1 MSKRILQDV
10 VTSSSSRSRS
20 HLGSRPIKNK
30 SDKIKQTYNEDSEI
44 DVRMPSANHTT
55 RKNINN
61 FNRRNEG
68 VSRFAIWG
76 IAVFAALFLLFAL
89 LQFFS
94 GTVVEVIPLQKN
106 VTLNGDFVATKDAE
120 KNKLSF
126 KLVVLESSLSGEVV
140 ATGEKNIE
148 KKASG
153 NIVIYNEYSSSSQKL
168 IKRTRFEAPNGKI
181 YRINK
186 SVVVPG
192 TKVENGKIIPGS
204 IEVTVYADIP
214 GEGYNVGLTDFTI
227 PGFKGDP
234 RFDKFYARSKT
245 PIEDGFS
252 GVVKVAS
259 EEDILKVEKELTNS
273 LKETLLVQ
281 VRSQVPG
288 DFILYND
295 AVFFSFKNI
304 GSKKEVKENM
314 VDITEEGILYGVLF
328 NKNELSKFIA
338 ANTIATYDNGD
349 VSVLGLEKLN
359 FSVVNKEDFNP
370 KKDTTLKFTISGP
383 AIIVWDVNE
392 TLLTRD
398 LLGIKK
404 EDFLKV
410 IGEYSNI
417 QRAEAT
423 LKPFWKKV
431 FPENSEDITIR
442 KIEPVLPI

>member
-1 MSKRILQDV
+1 MPKRILQDV
-10 VTSSSSRSRS
+10 VTSSNSRSRS
-20 HLGSRPIKNK
+20 RLDSSSAKNK
-30 SDKIKQTYNEDSEI
+30 SDKIKQTHDEDSRI
-44 DVRMPSANHTT
+44 DVRMPSANHMTGNT
-55 RKNINN
+55 SN
-61 FNRRNEG
+61 FNKQNVG

-76 IAVFAALFLLFAL
+76 IAVFAVLFLLFAL

-94 GTVVEVIPLQKN
+94 GTVVEVVPLQKN
-106 VTLNGDFVATKDAE
+106 ITLNEDFVATKDAE
-120 KNKLSF
+120 KDQLSF
-126 KLVVLESSLSGEVV
+126 KLVVLENSLSSEVV

-148 KKASG
+148 KKAFG
-153 NIVIYNEYSSSSQKL
+153 NIVIYNEYSSNSQKL
-168 IKRTRFEAPNGKI
+168 IKRTRFETPNGKI

-186 SVVVPG
+186 SVIVPG

-214 GEGYNVGLTDFTI
+214 GEEYNVGLTDFTI

-245 PIEDGFS
+245 PIENGFS
-252 GVVKVAS
+252 GIVKIAS
-259 EEDILKVEKELTNS
+259 EEDVLKVEKELTTS
-273 LKETLLVQ
+273 LKEILLIQ

-288 DFILYND
+288 DFILYDD
-295 AVFFSFKNI
+295 AVFFSFKNV

-314 VDITEEGILYGVLF
+314 VDITEEGVLYGVLF

-338 ANTIATYDNGD
+338 ANTIATYDGSD

-359 FSVVNKEDFNP
+359 FSVVDKENFNP
-370 KKDTTLKFTISGP
+370 KKDTTLKFTLSGS
-383 AIIVWDVNE
+383 AMVVWDVNE

-431 FPENSEDITIR
+431 FPENNEDITIR
-442 KIEPVLPI
+442 KIEPVLSL